1 MNEVV
6 LGYYSPTEWVFYP
19 DVYALYKTIIIN
31 QEVFDRVID
40 EGRNSPSDYRKTKA
54 EVFSLLKE
62 REILIPTEY
71 GVSTHTRETLES
83 VVNHFLV
90 NYQDDMY
97 ALGEVAF
104 RSFIAHEKN
113 TLEHI
118 IRPEDP
124 HYSGVAS
131 MLPRLESV
139 QKMLADHAPIDEI
152 PNFRE
157 ILKRYFEEVLI
168 SPLFSPD
175 GYNPIFQWEG
185 YSHFEEWVL
194 KRRRDQELAWE
205 RTKKGASRKV
215 LSAFTE
221 ILIPGRILRS
231 ANEVGKLVNH
241 WDSFHGVREH
251 VEKTNNAI
259 WNEIAAARSI
269 EPDKEG
275 EFVADFERFL
285 ALRVNGVS
293 NMVAETDAAVEE
305 YKRSSLSHRIGKFFI
320 QTLGSIVPGTGGLAS
335 LLEDLHS
342 HFVESQ
348 VKSCSPIRG
357 LLEYERIVSKAT
369 LGKIEDSMV
378 KCSVSGS
385 EYTPVTYWDQV

>member
-1 MNEVV
+1 MSEVV
-6 LGYYSPTEWVFYP
+6 LGYHSPTEWVFYP
-19 DVYALYKTIIIN
+19 DVYALYSRIIIN
-31 QEVFDRVID
+31 KDVFDKVIE
-40 EGRNSPSDYRKTKA
+40 EGKNSPSVYRKTKA
-54 EVFSLLKE
+54 EVFSLLEEK
-62 REILIPTEY
+62 EILVPTEY
-71 GVSTHTRETLES
+71 SVSTSISETLES

-90 NYQDDMY
+90 NFKNDMY
-97 ALGEVAF
+97 ALGEMAF

-118 IRPEDP
+118 VQPDDP
-124 HYSGVAS
+124 HYSGVVS

-139 QKMLADHAPIDEI
+139 HKMVSDHTPIDEI

-168 SPLFSPD
+168 SPLFSPE

-194 KRRRDQELAWE
+194 KRRGDQEMAWE
-205 RTKKGASRKV
+205 RTKKGTSRKV

-221 ILIPGRILRS
+221 VLIPGRILRS
-231 ANEVGKLVNH
+231 TNEVGKLINH
-241 WDSFHGVREH
+241 WDTFHEVRKHIET
-251 VEKTNNAI
+251 TNKAI
-259 WNEIAAARSI
+259 WGEIEAAHLI

-285 ALRVNGVS
+285 ELRVNSVS
-293 NMVAETDAAVEE
+293 NLVAETDAAIEE
-305 YKRSSLSHRIGKFFI
+305 YERSSLTHRIGKFFI

-335 LLEDLHS
+335 LLEDLHK

-348 VKSCSPIRG
+348 VRSCSPIRG
-357 LLEYERIVSKAT
+357 
-369 LGKIEDSMV
+369 
-378 KCSVSGS
+378 
-385 EYTPVTYWDQV
+385 